1 MEKIDRKSAKR
12 DISAKRQSIIDAA
25 ILEFQDKG
33 YENTSMDRIAE
44 IAGAS
49 KRTVYNH
56 FPNKNGLFQAVIE
69 QYGAAMYS
77 LKQIRYDAGQTLE
90 EQLSAFADAEL
101 AIVNDQ
107 KWSGFTKALLGV
119 FLVHPEMAR
128 DAMLQHGSSEDALA
142 QWIQNA
148 VDDKKLSCDNPG
160 MAAKIFGAMIAGAFV
175 WPAMYQGFLDPKTI
189 EPVKKEL
196 IETFLCRY
204 KKNTQVT
211 SCRPA

>member
-1 MEKIDRKSAKR
+1 MEKNDTKLAKR
-12 DISAKRQSIIDAA
+12 DISVKRQSIIDAA

-69 QYGAAMYS
+69 QYGNAMS
-77 LKQIRYDAGQTLE
+77 SMKLIRYDSSRTLE
-90 EQLSAFADAEL
+90 DQLSDFTDAEL
-101 AIVNDQ
+101 AIVHDK

-128 DAMLQHGSSEDALA
+128 EAIAQHGSSEDALTT
-142 QWIQNA
+142 WIQDA
-148 VDDKKLSCDNPG
+148 VDDKKLRCENPI
-160 MAAKIFGAMIAGAFV
+160 MAAKVFGAMIGGAFV
-175 WPAMYQGFLDPKTI
+175 WPAMYQGYLDPETI

-204 KKNTQVT
+204 KKIT
-211 SCRPA
+211 

>member
-1 MEKIDRKSAKR
+1 MMEKMEQKPAKR

-25 ILEFQDKG
+25 ILEFQEKG
-33 YENTSMDRIAE
+33 YEKTSMDRIAE

-69 QYGAAMYS
+69 QYGEAMYS
-77 LKQIRYDAGQTLE
+77 LKLIPYDTTRALE
-90 EQLSAFADAEL
+90 DQLSDFADAEL

-119 FLVHPEMAR
+119 FLVRPEMAKV
-128 DAMLQHGSSEDALA
+128 AMERHGGSSDALA
-142 QWIQNA
+142 TWIQDA
-148 VDDKKLSCDNPG
+148 VDDKRLSCENPS
-160 MAAKIFGAMIAGAFV
+160 MAAKIFGAMVGGAFV
-175 WPAMYQGFLDPKTI
+175 WPAMYQGYLDPKTI

-204 KKNTQVT
+204 RK
-211 SCRPA
+211 